1 MSTKDYTN
9 YPPDLQ
15 PAKDLLGFI
24 VEGPNHLNA
33 KSVIKG
39 VVIGYD
45 TRPTQGG
52 ADHVYLTVIPQ
63 GMFDSLANRRYIRV
77 QDVTWSSPH
86 KVFDAPD
93 TYPTIEAQKI
103 QAIPPSPN
111 NQAYQEFQ
119 QELANQFNQNLGIP
133 SEILSPE
140 SQKETEGDTPQP

>member
-1 MSTKDYTN
+1 MAVKDYTN

-45 TRPTQGG
+45 TRPIQGG
-52 ADHVYLTVIPQ
+52 ADHVYLLVIPQ
-63 GMFDSLANRRYIRV
+63 GMLDSLANRRYIRV
-77 QDVTWSSPH
+77 QDITWSSPH

-93 TYPTIEAQKI
+93 TYPTIEAQTRDQEY
-103 QAIPPSPN
+103 QAHAKPL
-111 NQAYQEFQ
+111 QD
-119 QELANQFNQNLGIP
+119 QFTRSLGVP
-133 SEILSPE
+133 EEVYSPE
-140 SQKETEGDTPQP
+140 AQEETQGDTPQS